1 MCAMTISRRD
11 FMKLFGVSV
20 ASLLMT
26 RCRVMPVVTCYA
38 PLLPT
43 PKALTPRDRLRECWL
58 SFGDLAQRTQEAA
71 TEGNSEDTFGQQLM
85 TDHRAALDELVVSG
99 ELTAPVADLVHEA
112 YAAAVYHVWRS
123 NAPITCY
130 EPMAVDYAP
139 VSANT
144 LVEQST
150 ILNDLSTQSTID
162 PETLAKA
169 QAALEHDMAFYAL
182 SQEDVQALYEQ
193 VITTSQEQGQPVPS
207 FAELQLEVAP
217 DSKAAAQ
224 FIIDLLTGK

>member
-1 MCAMTISRRD
+1 MTISRRD

-26 RCRVMPVVTCYA
+26 RCRVFPPIATCYA
-38 PLLPT
+38 ALPPT
-43 PKALTPRDRLRECWL
+43 PGVLTPRDRLRKCWL
-58 SFGDLAQRTQEAA
+58 SFDDLAQRTQEAA
-71 TEGNSEDTFGQQLM
+71 TAGNSEDIFGQQLISN
-85 TDHRAALDELVVSG
+85 HRGALDELVASG

-112 YAAAVYHVWRS
+112 YVAAIYHVWRS

-130 EPMAVDYAP
+130 EPLFVNYAP
-139 VSANT
+139 VSANL
-144 LVEQST
+144 LVQQSD
-150 ILNDLSTQSTID
+150 ILNELSTQSTID

-182 SQEDVQALYEQ
+182 SDADVQALYAQ
-193 VITTSQEQGQPVPS
+193 VMKASQEQGQPIPS
-207 FAELQLEVAP
+207 FDQLQLEVTP
-217 DSKAAAQ
+217 DAKAAAQ